1 MGEAGDLADV
11 ATDDRHR
18 SSSLLRGLNQSN
30 LTRATFRIPEFAH
43 LLERHCY
50 TVLRAATGEE
60 AVNLARRFSGRIDL
74 LFSDMVMPGL
84 TGYQTA
90 VAVKALRPDIRQLF
104 ASGYCEE
111 LHANRIS
118 PETTL
123 PFIEKPYGV
132 DALLLA
138 VRDVLA
144 AE

>member
-1 MGEAGDLADV
+1 M
-11 ATDDRHR
+11 
-18 SSSLLRGLNQSN
+18 
-30 LTRATFRIPEFAH
+30 
-43 LLERHCY
+43 
-50 TVLRAATGEE
+50 
-60 AVNLARRFSGRIDL
+60 NLARRFSGRIDL